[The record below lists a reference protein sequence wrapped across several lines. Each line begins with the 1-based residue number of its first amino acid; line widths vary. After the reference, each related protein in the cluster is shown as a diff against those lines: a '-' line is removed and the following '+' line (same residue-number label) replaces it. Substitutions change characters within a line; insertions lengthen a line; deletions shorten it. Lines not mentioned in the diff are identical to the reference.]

1 MKIVHYSLALVMA
14 VILVACP
21 PAMALTSFPS
31 EDIVVLEVKDI
42 AVLTDEKLVDNYI
55 DILSEIEATRA
66 FHATSGFTL
75 KEYAKYKDI
84 VKYRLR
90 MLFEINHR
98 KLEIPA
104 EVK

>member
-1 MKIVHYSLALVMA
+1 MKIVHYGLAIVLASMLMA
-14 VILVACP
+14 SS

-31 EDIVVLEVKDI
+31 DDIVVLEAKDI
-42 AVLTDEKLVDNYI
+42 ALLTDEKLVDDYI

-90 MLFEINHR
+90 LLFEISRR
-98 KLEIPA
+98 KIEIPA